1 MSDACDLLV
10 TGAKGQLGRAVLE
23 LAAARGLKAVGVDVQ
38 EMPLDDRA
46 SVQRGVA
53 AARPRFVLHCGAI
66 TNVDGCEVLSRH
78 VPKDAEEIEALM
90 AAA

>member
-23 LAAARGLKAVGVDVQ
+23 LAAARGLQTVGVDAQ
-38 EMPLDDRA
+38 EVPLDDRA

-53 AARPRFVLHCGAI
+53 AARREVGRLGPRLKTASYDFQ
-66 TNVDGCEVLSRH
+66 TNDG
-78 VPKDAEEIEALM
+78 DWLM
-90 AAA
+90 DG

>member
-23 LAAARGLKAVGVDVQ
+23 LAAARGLQAVGVDVQ

-53 AARPRFVLHCGAI
+53 AAR
-66 TNVDGCEVLSRH
+66 
-78 VPKDAEEIEALM
+78 
-90 AAA
+90 